1 MKIQYVGLS
10 NLDIDS
16 LDKNVSVTQSTLR
29 EPRDLDDFDFNF
41 IDLNFTDIWV
51 KLPSSFQTIADQY
64 VSDFATLRK
73 MLQKTKSKILIS
85 IPQSPIAQYS
95 IKDYLDRFSEVFSIL
110 SPHMVE
116 IDYGRTSSV
125 INEVEAN
132 SDFSFCNLHPDTN
145 IITSSIKS
153 NKPTSICIDNLYY
166 TTLDIEDYKYLKN
179 FLIAAKLISL
189 NYEEVPSWLKEVKMF
204 DDEEQL
210 ENILLSEQRIAEAKK
225 EIEISQDILKDNQR
239 MKSILYT
246 QSDELVDVVF
256 KIIEEILD
264 VDLSQFDDK
273 KIEDIAFQI
282 EGKTFIGEIKGVTS
296 NVKTPNLS
304 QLDNHFTNFVEEHP
318 EINEEN
324 IYKLLIIN
332 HQRKRPIDD
341 RDPVDIKQVETARKK
356 YGSLIIETRE
366 LLRVLE
372 NYRSGNLT
380 RENILEMFTQTGILK
395 V

>member
-110 SPHMVE
+110 SPRMVE

-204 DDEEQL
+204 DDEEQI

-282 EGKTFIGEIKGVTS
+282 EGETFIGEIKGVTS

-341 RDPVDIKQVETARKK
+341 RDPVDIKQIETARKK